1 MVQLFGFFLAI
12 AGSAAAVGAK
22 ISEPAHP
29 HHPQK
34 SLLASCL
41 PNHECQHIDDSI
53 ELSVAPKASPWL
65 RFYMPQIIADSTM
78 DKSPPP
84 LEVPAGGA
92 GASLPPLPSPIG
104 DLAAA
109 SEPPQQHRPVPAPAP
124 VADNN
129 EIQVTNQDVLFG
141 RGGLTNRHIGNL
153 RYRDIIA
160 LHRADYVRASKV
172 EKPNVARRIVK
183 AIRTGKNPGRFLRK
197 GDDGKWQEVSDKE
210 ASWKASQALREKT
223 RWSSMK
229 QQKAAMEIA
238 EGSQKANEYAEK
250 MVEKATKTVEK
261 TAKKRKAK
269 EDKPYSPQKKAAV
282 AMMEEPTLLD
292 APTETSQITIPDMSP
307 TRNRVPVSDPAFAVT
322 AGAITP
328 RDEDVLFGRGG
339 KTNHHPGNKRLR
351 EIVTSYKSIYRQA
364 KKVDKPKVAKLIV
377 GALRAASPPSRF
389 LRVNDTTN
397 QWEDVG
403 DRRASEKVSQSL
415 REKDKDEREAAK
427 AAAAAED
434 EDVMDVESSTNAASE
449 QAV

>member
-1 MVQLFGFFLAI
+1 M
-12 AGSAAAVGAK
+12 S
-22 ISEPAHP
+22 
-29 HHPQK
+29 
-34 SLLASCL
+34 
-41 PNHECQHIDDSI
+41 
-53 ELSVAPKASPWL
+53 
-65 RFYMPQIIADSTM
+65 
-78 DKSPPP
+78 KSPNPHEQDP
-84 LEVPAGGA
+84 SGA
-92 GASLPPLPSPIG
+92 GAEFHPLPSPIM
-104 DLAAA
+104 DPAA
-109 SEPPQQHRPVPAPAP
+109 SAQNHAPQEPAQVSAP
-124 VADNN
+124 VADN
-129 EIQVTNQDVLFG
+129 EIQVSHQDVLFG
-141 RGGLTNRHIGNL
+141 RGGQTNRHIGNL

-229 QQKAAMEIA
+229 QQAAAQEIA
-238 EGSQKANEYAEK
+238 QGSQKANDHAEK
-250 MVEKATKTVEK
+250 MVKKATKSIEK
-261 TAKKRKAK
+261 TTKKRKAK
-269 EDKPYSPQKKAAV
+269 EEKAAPAQKKATVAV
-282 AMMEEPTLLD
+282 ATEEPALN
-292 APTETSQITIPDMSP
+292 APTESSQISIPDMSP
-307 TRNRVPVSDPAFAVT
+307 HTRARVPVSESASFAVT
-322 AGAITP
+322 AGTITP

-351 EIVTSYKSIYRQA
+351 EIVNSYRSIYRQA

-389 LRVNDTTN
+389 LRVNEATN

-415 REKDKDEREAAK
+415 REKDKNEREAARV

-434 EDVMDVESSTNAASE
+434 EEGEGVNVEGSMNDASVE
-449 QAV
+449 ALV

>member
-1 MVQLFGFFLAI
+1 M
-12 AGSAAAVGAK
+12 
-22 ISEPAHP
+22 
-29 HHPQK
+29 
-34 SLLASCL
+34 
-41 PNHECQHIDDSI
+41 N
-53 ELSVAPKASPWL
+53 
-65 RFYMPQIIADSTM
+65 
-78 DKSPPP
+78 KSPNPHEKDP
-84 LEVPAGGA
+84 SEA
-92 GASLPPLPSPIG
+92 GAAFHPLPSPII
-104 DLAAA
+104 DPAA
-109 SEPPQQHRPVPAPAP
+109 SAQHHAPQQPVQVAAP

-129 EIQVTNQDVLFG
+129 EIQVSHQDVLFG
-141 RGGLTNRHIGNL
+141 RGGQTNRHIGNL

-229 QQKAAMEIA
+229 QQKAAQEIA
-238 EGSQKANEYAEK
+238 QGSQKANEHAEK
-250 MVEKATKTVEK
+250 MVKKATKSIEK
-261 TAKKRKAK
+261 TTKKRKAK
-269 EDKPYSPQKKAAV
+269 EEKASSSQKKAAV
-282 AMMEEPTLLD
+282 AVAVAVATEESILNT
-292 APTETSQITIPDMSP
+292 PTESSQISIPDMSP
-307 TRNRVPVSDPAFAVT
+307 HRARVPVSEAASFAVT

-351 EIVTSYKSIYRQA
+351 EIVNSYRSIYRQA

-389 LRVNDTTN
+389 LRVNETTN

-415 REKDKDEREAAK
+415 REKDKNEREAARV

-434 EDVMDVESSTNAASE
+434 EEGVNVEGSINDASVE
-449 QAV
+449 ALV

>member
-1 MVQLFGFFLAI
+1 M
-12 AGSAAAVGAK
+12 S
-22 ISEPAHP
+22 
-29 HHPQK
+29 
-34 SLLASCL
+34 
-41 PNHECQHIDDSI
+41 
-53 ELSVAPKASPWL
+53 
-65 RFYMPQIIADSTM
+65 
-78 DKSPPP
+78 KSPNPHEQDP
-84 LEVPAGGA
+84 SGA
-92 GASLPPLPSPIG
+92 GAEFHPLPSPIM
-104 DLAAA
+104 DPAA
-109 SEPPQQHRPVPAPAP
+109 SAQNHAPQEPAQVSAP
-124 VADNN
+124 VADN
-129 EIQVTNQDVLFG
+129 EIQVSHQDVLFG
-141 RGGLTNRHIGNL
+141 RGGQTNRHIGNL

-229 QQKAAMEIA
+229 QQAAAQEIA
-238 EGSQKANEYAEK
+238 QGSQKANDHAEK
-250 MVEKATKTVEK
+250 MVKKATKSIEK
-261 TAKKRKAK
+261 TTKKRKAK
-269 EDKPYSPQKKAAV
+269 EEKAVPAQKKAAV
-282 AMMEEPTLLD
+282 AVATEEPTLN
-292 APTETSQITIPDMSP
+292 APTESSQISIPDMSP
-307 TRNRVPVSDPAFAVT
+307 HTRARVPVSESASFAVT
-322 AGAITP
+322 AGTITP

-351 EIVTSYKSIYRQA
+351 EIVNSYRSIYRQA

-389 LRVNDTTN
+389 LRVNEATN

-415 REKDKDEREAAK
+415 REKDKNEREAARV

-434 EDVMDVESSTNAASE
+434 EEGEGVNVEGSMNDASVE
-449 QAV
+449 ALV

>member
-1 MVQLFGFFLAI
+1 
-12 AGSAAAVGAK
+12 
-22 ISEPAHP
+22 
-29 HHPQK
+29 
-34 SLLASCL
+34 
-41 PNHECQHIDDSI
+41 
-53 ELSVAPKASPWL
+53 
-65 RFYMPQIIADSTM
+65 M

-84 LEVPAGGA
+84 SHAQDPAGA
-92 GASLPPLPSPIG
+92 GAAFPPLPSPIV
-104 DLAAA
+104 DPAA
-109 SEPPQQHRPVPAPAP
+109 SAHHSQQQAAQASAPV

-129 EIQVTNQDVLFG
+129 EIQVSHQDVLFG
-141 RGGLTNRHIGNL
+141 RGGQTNRHIGNL

-229 QQKAAMEIA
+229 KQKAAQEIA
-238 EGSQKANEYAEK
+238 DGSQKANEYAEK
-250 MVEKATKTVEK
+250 MVEKATKAVEK
-261 TAKKRKAK
+261 TTKKRKAK
-269 EDKPYSPQKKAAV
+269 EEKALSSRKKAAI
-282 AMMEEPTLLD
+282 AMEEPTLN
-292 APTETSQITIPDMSP
+292 APTEASQISIPDMSP
-307 TRNRVPVSDPAFAVT
+307 TRTRMPVSDPAFAVT

-351 EIVTSYKSIYRQA
+351 EIVSSYRSIYRQA

-415 REKDKDEREAAK
+415 REKDKNERDAAK

-434 EDVMDVESSTNAASE
+434 EDDIDEEASMNATSV
-449 QAV
+449 QAML

>member
-1 MVQLFGFFLAI
+1 MN
-12 AGSAAAVGAK
+12 K
-22 ISEPAHP
+22 PPHP
-29 HHPQK
+29 HAQDP
-34 SLLASCL
+34 S
-41 PNHECQHIDDSI
+41 
-53 ELSVAPKASPWL
+53 
-65 RFYMPQIIADSTM
+65 
-78 DKSPPP
+78 
-84 LEVPAGGA
+84 GA
-92 GASLPPLPSPIG
+92 GAAFHPLPSPIT
-104 DLAAA
+104 DPAA
-109 SEPPQQHRPVPAPAP
+109 SAQHHVPQQPVQVAAP
-124 VADNN
+124 VASND
-129 EIQVTNQDVLFG
+129 EIQVSHQDVLFG
-141 RGGLTNRHIGNL
+141 RGGQTNRHIGNL

-229 QQKAAMEIA
+229 QQKAAQEIA
-238 EGSQKANEYAEK
+238 EGSQKANEHAEK
-250 MVEKATKTVEK
+250 MVKKASKSIEK
-261 TAKKRKAK
+261 TTKKRKAK
-269 EDKPYSPQKKAAV
+269 EEKALSSQKKAAV
-282 AMMEEPTLLD
+282 ATEEPTLN
-292 APTETSQITIPDMSP
+292 APTEPSQISIPDMSP
-307 TRNRVPVSDPAFAVT
+307 INRARVPVSESAFAVT

-351 EIVTSYKSIYRQA
+351 EIVNSYRSIYRQA

-389 LRVNDTTN
+389 LRVNEATN

-415 REKDKDEREAAK
+415 REKDKNEREAAARV

-434 EDVMDVESSTNAASE
+434 EEDDNDAEDSMNDAPVEAL
-449 QAV
+449 V